1 VTQAELLARTFFA
14 RFFESDLMPPG
25 MPQAQLVIASLAA
38 LAAPGLLLPTRF
50 GAKYVAL
57 ATRDPQALPHAL
69 LVDRLLFITLTMTA
83 MGLVALVIWEGVFPD
98 RRDGRILG
106 ALPVPGRVL
115 ILGRLLALAAL
126 AGIFSLGVNAI
137 PTVMYGPLISA
148 YGGASNVLL
157 GLLSHFV
164 ATACAGAFVF
174 FLLIALQGVL
184 LNVAGRRAAERL
196 SVVLQALFVVVLLQM
211 IFFLPRM
218 GSFVHTDL
226 RTAADSYLAAVPSIW
241 FLGLYDVLGGR
252 PSPGSGRLA
261 AMAILATAGAVSTAT
276 GLLIATH
283 KRLMRQAV
291 EGREAGSVRAGRLVG
306 PLVRRVSDL
315 PWRHHVERATFEFTL
330 RTLIRSRTHGML
342 MALYVGVAM
351 ALVVSG
357 LIPVMLR
364 HGIAGFAKPD
374 VGLLSGPLI
383 LAFLTLVG
391 LRVVVGLPVEP
402 KANWIVRLLEP
413 ADRVAVSN
421 GARNA
426 FLVAGALPSTLLA
439 AGGAALLWGPWTAI
453 VHGVVCAV
461 MTWLLA
467 ELILIGF
474 DKVPFTSTYYPGRAR
489 LRTRWPLYLIA
500 FTNFCF
506 TTASLE
512 LVLLSSGESLAWF
525 VVAGGIGI
533 GVAWAVRA
541 YHAREA
547 PGLTFEEEDPDA
559 MFQGFQLSEG
569 LAATV
574 GSRQSSVVSRAS
586 R

>member
-1 VTQAELLARTFFA
+1 VAQVRLLARTFFA
-14 RFFESDLMPPG
+14 RFFESELMPPG
-25 MPQAQLVIASLAA
+25 MPQAQLVIGSLVA

-106 ALPVPGRVL
+106 VLPVPGRVL
-115 ILGRLLALAAL
+115 ILSRLLALAAL
-126 AGIFSLGVNAI
+126 AGVFSLGVNAI

-148 YGGASNVLL
+148 YGGASNAPL
-157 GLLSHFV
+157 GLVSHFV

-184 LNVAGRRAAERL
+184 LNAAGRRAAERL
-196 SVVLQALFVVVLLQM
+196 SVVLQALFVIVLLQM

-226 RTAADSYLAAVPSIW
+226 RTATDSYLAVVPSIW
-241 FLGLYDVLGGR
+241 FLALYDVLGGR
-252 PSPGSGRLA
+252 PSPGSAWLA
-261 AMAILATAGAVSTAT
+261 TIAILATAGAVSAAV
-276 GLLIATH
+276 GLLVATH
-283 KRLMRQAV
+283 RRLMRRAI
-291 EGREAGSVRAGRLVG
+291 EGRDSGSGRAGRLVA
-306 PLVRRVSDL
+306 PLLRRVSDL

-330 RTLIRSRTHGML
+330 RTLVRSRTHGML

-364 HGIAGFAKPD
+364 LGIAGFAKPD
-374 VGLLSGPLI
+374 AGLLSGPLV

-391 LRVVVGLPVEP
+391 LRVAAGIPVEP
-402 KANWIVRLLEP
+402 KANWVVRLLEP

-426 FLVAGALPSTLLA
+426 FLVAGAVPPTLLA
-439 AGGAALLWGPWTAI
+439 AVGAALLWGPWIAI
-453 VHGVVCAV
+453 VHGIVCAV

-467 ELILIGF
+467 EVVLIGF

-512 LVLLSSGESLAWF
+512 LVLLASGAYLAWF
-525 VVAGGIGI
+525 VAVGMAGI

-541 YHAREA
+541 HRAREA
-547 PGLTFEEEDPDA
+547 PGLTFEEQDPDA

-574 GSRQSSVVSRAS
+574 GSRQTSVVSRIS